1 MKFFKIKLMSVCLI
15 FSSCL
20 WADLS
25 GDWQGV
31 LDVNGAKIP
40 LIIHLMQENGQQ
52 KGTLD
57 SPAQGATGIPMT
69 ALEFS
74 DNNLMFEIAEIGIH
88 YEGTLDES
96 SGSIAGNFI
105 QGGVFELSF
114 TPVKPEVL
122 SRTNSSDIN
131 DLLGQWGGTIE
142 IPGNPLSFILHVK
155 MNGEN
160 LVTTADSPD
169 QDATGLV
176 VDSITIKAGE
186 VIFIMEALDAE
197 FKGFLSEDKK
207 TIKGDF
213 IQRGMVFKLQFT
225 QGSAPQQTY
234 DRPQEPKPP
243 FNYHVEE
250 VTFKNIHANIVL
262 AGTLTRPKDSSSV
275 KAAAVMITGS
285 GPQDRDET
293 IFKHKPFWVIAD
305 YLTQQGFAVLRID
318 DRGVGGSTGDFSQ
331 ATSEDFVSDISAAVD
346 FLQQRKDV
354 PADKIGL
361 IGHSEGGMIAPMLAA
376 QRSDLSFLV
385 LLAAPGVPITEL
397 YAEQKFL
404 IAKAMGQDVKQLE
417 QQRKKDLAFHEKM
430 VVWSGTNDFEREV
443 TNYLT
448 DSMKNEKVGEKQLKH
463 TVENSLKFYNTPW
476 FKFFIAHKPAD
487 YLSQVKI
494 PILALNGE
502 NDLQVA
508 AVSNLN
514 GIEQTLNQVDHTDF
528 IIKTLPKLNHLF
540 QTSDTGSTS
549 EYGKLTETFSPLAL
563 KEISDWLGQR
573 F

>member
-1 MKFFKIKLMSVCLI
+1 MKTFKIKLMIVCLI
-15 FSSCL
+15 FSSYL
-20 WADLS
+20 RADLS
-25 GDWQGV
+25 GDWQGE
-31 LDVNGAKIP
+31 LDINGTKLP
-40 LIIHLMQENGQQ
+40 LVIHLVQESGQQ

-57 SPAQGATGIPMT
+57 SPAQGAMGIPMT

-74 DNNLMFEIAEIGIH
+74 DNKLMFEIAEIGVH
-88 YEGTLDES
+88 YEGSLDES
-96 SGSIAGNFI
+96 TGSIEGNFI
-105 QGGVFELSF
+105 QGGVFKLSLS
-114 TPVKPEVL
+114 PVKPEAF
-122 SRTNSSDIN
+122 STTNSSDIN

-142 IPGNPLSFILHVK
+142 IPGSPLSYILHVK
-155 MNGEN
+155 IDGEK
-160 LVTTADSPD
+160 LVVTADSPD
-169 QDATGLV
+169 QGATDLV
-176 VDSITIKAGE
+176 VDTITIESGR
-186 VIFIMEALDAE
+186 VIFTMDALGAE
-197 FKGFLSEDKK
+197 FKGSMSEDKK
-207 TIKGDF
+207 TIQGDF
-213 IQRGMVFKLQFT
+213 IQQGMIFKLQLT
-225 QGSAPQQTY
+225 QGNSPKQVY
-234 DRPQEPKPP
+234 ERPQEPKAP

-250 VTFKNIHANIVL
+250 VTLKNVHANITL
-262 AGTLTRPKDSSSV
+262 AGTLTRPNDLSSV

-305 YLTQQGFAVLRID
+305 YLAQQGFAVLRLD
-318 DRGVGGSTGDFSQ
+318 DRGVGASSGDFSQ

-346 FLQQRKDV
+346 YLQQRKDI

-385 LLAAPGVPITEL
+385 LLAAPGMPITEL

-404 IAKAMGQDVKQLE
+404 IAKAMGQDVKLLE

-430 VVWSGTNDFEREV
+430 VVWSKTGDFEQQV
-443 TNYLT
+443 TDYLA
-448 DSMKNEKVGEKQLKH
+448 DSMKSQNMDKKQLKLA
-463 TVENSLKFYNTPW
+463 VDNSLKFYNTPW
-476 FKFFIAHKPAD
+476 FKYFIAHKPAEF
-487 YLSQVKI
+487 LSQVKA

-514 GIEQTLNQVDHTDF
+514 GIEQTLNQAGHKDF

-540 QTSDTGSTS
+540 QTSDTGSTA

-563 KEISDWLGQR
+563 KEMSDWLGQR